1 MWKYILSMV
10 LVLLVPFLYIYF
22 NFHSLMEKLSAIM
35 MHHFH
40 QHNKKMR
47 PDRIILIRHGES
59 EANIDVTL
67 YKRVPDSQISLTEKG
82 KEQAREASKKLK
94 EIIKNG
100 SIKFYVSPYL
110 RSRQTYDN
118 LMLNFKE
125 NRTSFVYDPRLREQ
139 EFGNFHHIEEETFEE
154 MRKVGKFYYRFT
166 NGENGADVYDRA
178 SLFLD
183 SLFREIKD
191 IDYKKYDNIVIVCHG
206 LFMRLFMM
214 NFLKYTIEQ
223 FDLLATPHN
232 CEFWI
237 IEKNERG
244 KYQLIS
250 ELKNE
255 ENNLN

>member
-1 MWKYILSMV
+1 MLR
-10 LVLLVPFLYIYF
+10 YF
-22 NFHSLMEKLSAIM
+22 FDDEN
-35 MHHFH
+35 
-40 QHNKKMR
+40 
-47 PDRIILIRHGES
+47 GT
-59 EANIDVTL
+59 ANIQVEPNVKMTQT
-67 YKRVPDSQISLTEKG
+67 QIDAFGDNFDTIKNGFVDFLLLDNNGKPFVVLEAKSEDKDPLVG

-94 EIIKNG
+94 EIIKDG

>member
-94 EIIKNG
+94 EIIKDG

-206 LFMRLFMM
+206 LCMRLFMM

>member
-1 MWKYILSMV
+1 
-10 LVLLVPFLYIYF
+10 
-22 NFHSLMEKLSAIM
+22 
-35 MHHFH
+35 
-40 QHNKKMR
+40 
-47 PDRIILIRHGES
+47 
-59 EANIDVTL
+59 
-67 YKRVPDSQISLTEKG
+67 
-82 KEQAREASKKLK
+82 
-94 EIIKNG
+94 
-100 SIKFYVSPYL
+100 
-110 RSRQTYDN
+110 
-118 LMLNFKE
+118 
-125 NRTSFVYDPRLREQ
+125 
-139 EFGNFHHIEEETFEE
+139 